1 MDNVK
6 YIMKAKYTG
15 SSVYGKANNYII
27 IEFNDM
33 PTIHAWIFMN
43 KVKKWRVGLGHGVE
57 VFGKLAHV
65 VVTRREIIE
74 TVELEKDYGE

>member
-15 SSVYGKANNYII
+15 SSVYGKANNYIT

-33 PTIHAWIFMN
+33 PTVHAWISMN
-43 KVKKWRVGLGHGVE
+43 KEKVWMVGFGVE
-57 VFGKLAHV
+57 AFGKLAHV

-74 TVELEKDYGE
+74 TVELEKDYRE

>member
-15 SSVYGKANNYII
+15 SSAYGKANKYIK

-33 PTIHAWIFMN
+33 PTVHAWISMN
-43 KVKKWRVGLGHGVE
+43 KEKEWMVG
-57 VFGKLAHV
+57 FGDMAFGRLAHV